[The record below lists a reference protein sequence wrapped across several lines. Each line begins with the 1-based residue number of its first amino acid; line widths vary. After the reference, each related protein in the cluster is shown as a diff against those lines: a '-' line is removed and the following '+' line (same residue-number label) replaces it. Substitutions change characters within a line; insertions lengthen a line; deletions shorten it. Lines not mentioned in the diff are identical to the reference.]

1 MIKILILG
9 STGMVGSNLMDCLKE
24 EDIQALEI
32 LSPTSSDLNLL
43 EHKNVEKYFLENR
56 PDIVVNCAG
65 LVGGIQ
71 KNVRNQASFL
81 YQNTLIG
88 LNLGEVSKR
97 NGVSKFINLSSSCV
111 YPKNLGHLKEEN
123 ILSGPLEPTNEGYAI
138 AKLAVQKYL
147 DFLSDE
153 NFDVVTLLPCNLYG
167 RYDDFS
173 EEGSH
178 LVPAIIRK
186 VHNYL
191 EGKTDFI
198 EIWGDGKARR
208 EFMYGKDL
216 SDFIKKLIVDDLTL
230 PKIMNVGV
238 GVDKSILE
246 CYEAVCNVLGADHN
260 FKFDLTR
267 PVGMQQKL
275 LDVSEQKK
283 LSWMPPT
290 SLENGVEKTYEYY
303 LSKL

>member
-1 MIKILILG
+1 MKLLVLG
-9 STGMVGSNLMDCLKE
+9 STGMVGSNLMDCLQ
-24 EDIQALEI
+24 EDSIESLEI
-32 LSPTSSDLNLL
+32 LSPSSSELNLL
-43 EHKNVEKYFLENR
+43 EHKNVEKYFQNNR

-71 KNVRNQASFL
+71 KNIRNQASFL

-88 LNLGEVSKR
+88 LNLGDVSK
-97 NGVSKFINLSSSCV
+97 NSGVSKFINLSSSCV

-147 DFLSDE
+147 DFLSDDS
-153 NFDVVTLLPCNLYG
+153 FDVVTLMPCNLYG

-178 LVPAIIRK
+178 LVSAIIRK
-186 VHNYL
+186 VHDYL

-216 SDFIKKLIVDDLTL
+216 SYFIKKLIIDDLTL

-238 GVDKSILE
+238 GEDKSILE
-246 CYEAVCNVLGADHN
+246 YYEAVCNVLGADHN
-260 FKFDLTR
+260 FRFDLSR

-290 SLENGVEKTYEYY
+290 SLEQGVKKTYEYY
-303 LSKL
+303 LLSL

>member
-1 MIKILILG
+1 
-9 STGMVGSNLMDCLKE
+9 MVGSNLMDCLQ
-24 EDIQALEI
+24 EDSIKSLEI
-32 LSPTSSDLNLL
+32 LSPSSSELNLL
-43 EHKNVEKYFLENR
+43 EHKNVEKYFQNNR

-71 KNVRNQASFL
+71 KNIRNQASFL

-88 LNLGEVSKR
+88 LNLGDVSKKS
-97 NGVSKFINLSSSCV
+97 GVSKFINLSSSCV

-147 DFLSDE
+147 DFLSDDS
-153 NFDVVTLLPCNLYG
+153 FDVVTLLPCNLYG

-186 VHNYL
+186 VHDYL

-216 SDFIKKLIVDDLTL
+216 SYFIKKLIIDDLTL

-238 GVDKSILE
+238 GEDKSILE
-246 CYEAVCNVLGADHN
+246 YYEAVCNVLGADHN
-260 FKFDLTR
+260 FRFDLSR

-283 LSWMPPT
+283 LLWMPPT
-290 SLENGVEKTYEYY
+290 SFEQGVEKTYEYL
-303 LSKL
+303 LSL